1 VRLAPVTS
9 AAFVA
14 FVAFVALA
22 GCKEGRENQF
32 RLFGMIDAA
41 PPPDAEP
48 PPPPQAAPTLAHVEG
63 ADAAAGAKLYGERC
77 ASCHGADGR
86 GKTEAAQALR
96 LAPTDLTTTG
106 YICRT
111 TDARPITVPSDA
123 DVEGALER
131 GSHRGRKE
139 LAALDPA
146 ARRSLTLHVKTL
158 ARDFDNPASPLAAIA
173 PETPDDAAGR
183 ARGRTIYL
191 TVGCWRCH
199 GLDGAGGEA
208 AALANIRWNER
219 PIASLTPLAQRKDY
233 LCGDAPEAVYRMI
246 SLGISARGAAIMPR
260 YQEFLEDFARP
271 WKVPPAAWTRS
282 IDGKATPAEVAAIRA
297 WLDSLPEHEA
307 VLALKP
313 SEKRVRAGAML
324 WDLVHYVR
332 SM

>member
-1 VRLAPVTS
+1 VRRAGRTYV
-9 AAFVA
+9 AFAA

-22 GCKEGRENQF
+22 GCEEGKF
-32 RLFGMIDAA
+32 RLFGMIDAT

-48 PPPPQAAPTLAHVEG
+48 PPPPVAAPVLTHVEG
-63 ADAAAGAKLYGERC
+63 ADAAAGAKLFGARC
-77 ASCHGADGR
+77 ASCHGEDGR
-86 GKTEAAQALR
+86 GKTPAADALR

-111 TDARPITVPSDA
+111 TDGRPVSVPADA
-123 DVEGALER
+123 DVEGALDR
-131 GSHRGRKE
+131 GTHRGRKE
-139 LAALDPA
+139 LAGLDAA

-158 ARDFDNPASPLAAIA
+158 ARDFDNPASPLAVIA
-173 PETPDDAAGR
+173 PEPPDDPAGR

-199 GLDGAGGEA
+199 GLDGTGGDR
-208 AALANIRWNER
+208 AALANIRWNDR
-219 PIASLTPLAQRKDY
+219 PIAKMTPLAARKDY
-233 LCGDAPEAVYRMI
+233 VCGDAPDAVYRLI

-271 WKVPPAAWTRS
+271 WKVPPAAWTKS
-282 IDGKATPAEVAAIRA
+282 IDGKATAEEVAAIRA
-297 WLDSLPEHEA
+297 WLASLPEHEA